1 MGLKGFR
8 ILKLQK
14 SSSFLAEV
22 RFYFFKQRSQGW
34 GIEHPSCRYLLLM
47 ESVAK
52 ARRAVST
59 LAEKIIL
66 IVVKLS

>member
-1 MGLKGFR
+1 MTVGLKGFR
-8 ILKLQK
+8 ILKLRK

-22 RFYFFKQRSQGW
+22 RLIFIFFKQRSQGR
-34 GIEHPSCRYLLLM
+34 GIEYPSCRYLLPT

-59 LAEKIIL
+59 LAGKIM
-66 IVVKLS
+66 